1 MKNNCLI
8 FKGNKSFKSDN
19 LPGLRMGNYQ
29 KIKIGVCDNDYF
41 WIPEN
46 YPDSGFECVKDN
58 CSYITDRTTD
68 LTSKELSTNESN
80 ENKREIPREAQFRT
94 VICL

>member
-1 MKNNCLI
+1 MTVKRD
-8 FKGNKSFKSDN
+8 FGR
-19 LPGLRMGNYQ
+19 GLK
-29 KIKIGVCDNDYF
+29 KIKIGVFENDYY
-41 WIPEN
+41 WIPIQ
-46 YPDSGFECVKDN
+46 YPDSSFECSKDD
-58 CSYITDRTTD
+58 CHYQTDRTTD